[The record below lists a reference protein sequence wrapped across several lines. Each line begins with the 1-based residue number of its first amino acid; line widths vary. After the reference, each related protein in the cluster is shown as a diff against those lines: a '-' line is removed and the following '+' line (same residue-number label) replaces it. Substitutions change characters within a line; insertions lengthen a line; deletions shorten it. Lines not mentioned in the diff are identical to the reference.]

1 MAVGVGA
8 SCAGLY
14 TFAGSSIQHLGDRKP
29 EGFVEPDSQIKR
41 ITFTFLELI
50 NAEQGRSSTE
60 PDRASS
66 EQKFHIRPLK
76 PPKPHPGS
84 PQTRVRPSWEVER
97 NSHSPSTLLLVF
109 PFWV

>member
-1 MAVGVGA
+1 MAMGVGA

-14 TFAGSSIQHLGDRKP
+14 TFAGSSIRHLGDRKP

-50 NAEQGRSSTE
+50 NAEQGNLSTK
-60 PDRASS
+60 PDQAFS
-66 EQKFHIRPLK
+66 EQKFHIWPVK
-76 PPKPHPGS
+76 PAQPYPGS
-84 PQTRVRPSWEVER
+84 PQTQVRPSWEVER